1 MQVARVM
8 WLANGGPAQRSG
20 IKVGDKVSTHSS
32 PSHLPLTP
40 YPFGVIER
48 DLRREKTLKRSAR
61 RSTSLSTLTL
71 RLREGEREIA
81 LFPGRESRLFPLK
94 GRTTRARASSESVL
108 WTTSGFVTNTES
120 GYGRE
125 MRQKRSFV
133 RCYSIFT
140 LLAHF

>member
-1 MQVARVM
+1 M

-48 DLRREKTLKRSAR
+48 DLRREKTLKRAAR

-94 GRTTRARASSESVL
+94 GRTTRARARPQNPFYGL
-108 WTTSGFVTNTES
+108 Q
-120 GYGRE
+120 GY
-125 MRQKRSFV
+125 S
-133 RCYSIFT
+133 
-140 LLAHF
+140 